1 MTSTVAT
8 ATALDLREIEPR
20 ERHASVFSRFDAL
33 LPGQALQLL
42 NDHDPQPLRTQF
54 ERRCFGQFIWTALQ
68 AGPAVWREQLTRIGA
83 KPAAATGD
91 SRCSGGAG
99 CG

>member
-8 ATALDLREIEPR
+8 ATALDLREIAPR
-20 ERHASVFSRFDAL
+20 ERHASAFSRFDAL
-33 LPGQALQLL
+33 LPDPALQLL
-42 NDHDPQPLRTQF
+42 NNHEPQPLRKQF
-54 ERRCFGQFIWTALQ
+54 ESRCLGQFTWTAVQ
-68 AGPAVWREQLTRIGA
+68 AGPAVWRMQLTWMGA

-91 SRCSGGAG
+91 SCCSGGAC